1 MSSPPP
7 PHDLLEERLAQLE
20 LVCTYSHRWHVA
32 ELQNLVR
39 SQDVEMTTCTKCSS
53 CYKDATEPSWSSPW
67 MAKMTRLSKHSWT
80 DSTFLKRAVPH
91 FTFRP
96 AAAHSPLLSSQ
107 GAGSIA
113 QLEDSE
119 FEFIP
124 SSPYQPSSPP
134 ISDIAHDTPSV
145 LPYGSPMSEALSSP
159 SPSPLPLDA
168 EIESVAPPEE
178 GSPELNGSRPPSPDT
193 AMEVIEDVSVEILD
207 EEPPSPPL
215 QVCPDH
221 PEDASSLPTS
231 TSSEAPVVEN
241 AEDALL
247 AEDLSDVFEETEEPM
262 VSVAPS
268 EAGLTQLVIESG
280 EDSKSEGLASAMTA
294 EQVTVQEDMDVDVVG
309 ESRSE
314 ADEPVL
320 LTSERR
326 SQSAVPPTPS
336 PQASQTEG
344 HTSPP
349 PPTPPAPPVFFPLAL
364 PPSAFI
370 LPPRPSTEVFIP
382 AVLAPIGKSPQYSL
396 DVVTTEPRSLTTNE
410 WLNPEFSLNR
420 NYTLPFAKSLPLDQ
434 QRRLKLGKSL
444 RKKDKVP
451 ETRKDGIDDWTPLGI
466 NKWGVSIRANP
477 LWKRVSRAT
486 KTMSTRDWNVC
497 ILSCSE
503 FWVSQRHLGGLHGVA
518 PHPSV
523 GAHRTA
529 QRSRQVELSAAQKAA
544 GARKCV
550 QDALGLSLR

>member
-1 MSSPPP
+1 
-7 PHDLLEERLAQLE
+7 
-20 LVCTYSHRWHVA
+20 
-32 ELQNLVR
+32 
-39 SQDVEMTTCTKCSS
+39 
-53 CYKDATEPSWSSPW
+53 
-67 MAKMTRLSKHSWT
+67 MAKMTRLSRHSWT

-113 QLEDSE
+113 QLEDRE

-134 ISDIAHDTPSV
+134 ISDITHDTPSV

-178 GSPELNGSRPPSPDT
+178 GSPELGGSRPPSPDT

-207 EEPPSPPL
+207 EEPASPSS
-215 QVCPDH
+215 QVGLDH
-221 PEDASSLPTS
+221 PEDASPLLLS
-231 TSSEAPVVEN
+231 TSSEAPVVET

-247 AEDLSDVFEETEEPM
+247 AEDLSDVFEETEELM

-268 EAGLTQLVIESG
+268 EAGLAQLVIESG
-280 EDSKSEGLASAMTA
+280 EDSKSEGLTSAMTA

-309 ESRSE
+309 ESRAE
-314 ADEPVL
+314 VDEPVL
-320 LTSERR
+320 LAPERR
-326 SQSAVPPTPS
+326 SQSAVPQTPS
-336 PQASQTEG
+336 PQASQTEE

-349 PPTPPAPPVFFPLAL
+349 PPTPPAPPIFYPLAL

-382 AVLAPIGKSPQYSL
+382 AALSPIGKLPQYSL

-420 NYTLPFAKSLPLDQ
+420 SYTLPFAKSLPLDQ

-451 ETRKDGIDDWTPLGI
+451 ESRKDGIDDWTPLGI

-486 KTMSTRDWNVC
+486 KTMSTRDWNVR
-497 ILSCSE
+497 ILSCPK
-503 FWVSQRHLGGLHGVA
+503 F
-518 PHPSV
+518 
-523 GAHRTA
+523 
-529 QRSRQVELSAAQKAA
+529 
-544 GARKCV
+544 
-550 QDALGLSLR
+550 

>member
-1 MSSPPP
+1 
-7 PHDLLEERLAQLE
+7 
-20 LVCTYSHRWHVA
+20 
-32 ELQNLVR
+32 
-39 SQDVEMTTCTKCSS
+39 
-53 CYKDATEPSWSSPW
+53 
-67 MAKMTRLSKHSWT
+67 MTRLLKHSWT
-80 DSTFLKRAVPH
+80 DSTFLKSAVPH
-91 FTFRP
+91 LP
-96 AAAHSPLLSSQ
+96 SALLLILFYSQSQ

-113 QLEDSE
+113 QLADSE

-159 SPSPLPLDA
+159 SPLPLDA
-168 EIESVAPPEE
+168 EIDSVAPPEE
-178 GSPELNGSRPPSPDT
+178 DSPELGGSRPPSPDT
-193 AMEVIEDVSVEILD
+193 AMEVIEDVSVETPD
-207 EEPPSPPL
+207 EEPPPPL
-215 QVCPDH
+215 QVDPER
-221 PEDASSLPTS
+221 PEDASPLPPS
-231 TSSEAPVVEN
+231 TSSEAPVVETG
-241 AEDALL
+241 ADALL
-247 AEDLSDVFEETEEPM
+247 AEDLSDVFEDTEQTM

-268 EAGLTQLVIESG
+268 EAGPIQLVIDSSS
-280 EDSKSEGLASAMTA
+280 EDSKSEGLTSPVTPVTP

-309 ESRSE
+309 ESRAE

-320 LTSERR
+320 LTPERR
-326 SQSAVPPTPS
+326 SQSVVLLSPS

-344 HTSPP
+344 RTSPP
-349 PPTPPAPPVFFPLAL
+349 PQPPPALPFFGPLAL

-382 AVLAPIGKSPQYSL
+382 AALAPIGQSPQYSL
-396 DVVTTEPRSLTTNE
+396 DVATAEPRSLTTDE

-444 RKKDKVP
+444 RKKDKEKDKVP
-451 ETRKDGIDDWTPLGI
+451 ESRKDGIDDWTPLGI

-486 KTMSTRDWNVC
+486 KTMSTRDWNVR
-497 ILSCSE
+497 ILSCLE
-503 FWVSQRHLGGLHGVA
+503 FCASQRHLGGLHGVA
-518 PHPSV
+518 PYSSV

-529 QRSRQVELSAAQKAA
+529 QRNRQVELSAAQEAA
-544 GARKCV
+544 GTRKCI